1 MTCARDEPGSSY
13 PAPAGAPGEPFR
25 DPNLKLVV
33 LDELMRRGSIDLG
46 SPRQLAEHV
55 LGRRVDL
62 EKDGYE
68 LLQPAYDDLACYPL
82 TRAQLESVTALTFD
96 GALDIYSDIH
106 DFWDG
111 EEDFDVTSL
120 EGIGLLANLEAIDVV
135 SMFTGDVAGELS
147 VLASRLRV
155 EAFLRSTAPDATAS
169 LSRGELASRVVESFA
184 LSWQLGLVSE
194 RALGRLAYLMVV
206 TDDHLLD
213 QAQVVD
219 FVAHDGRDPD
229 AQIETL
235 MLAIASRLEEIAL
248 GETAAPLGETAAPL
262 GGRLPDVGGDE
273 GPGSGDAG
281 QGS

>member
-1 MTCARDEPGSSY
+1 
-13 PAPAGAPGEPFR
+13 
-25 DPNLKLVV
+25 LKLVV
-33 LDELMRRGSIDLG
+33 LDELMRTGSIDLG

-68 LLQPAYDDLACYPL
+68 LLQPVYDYLACYPL
-82 TRAQLESVTALTFD
+82 TRAQLECVTSLTFD
-96 GALDIYSDIH
+96 GALDIYSYIH
-106 DFWDG
+106 YFWDG

-135 SMFTGDVAGELS
+135 SMFTDDVADELS

-169 LSRGELASRVVESFA
+169 LSRGELASRVVEWFA
-184 LSWQLGLVSE
+184 LGWQLGLVSE

-206 TDDHLLD
+206 TDGHLLD

-219 FVAHDGRDPD
+219 FVAHGEGDPD

-235 MLAIASRLEEIAL
+235 MLAIASRLDEIAL
-248 GETAAPLGETAAPL
+248 GEMAAALD
-262 GGRLPDVGGDE
+262 GRLPDAGNDE
-273 GPGSGDAG
+273 GPGSSDAG
-281 QGS
+281 QVS